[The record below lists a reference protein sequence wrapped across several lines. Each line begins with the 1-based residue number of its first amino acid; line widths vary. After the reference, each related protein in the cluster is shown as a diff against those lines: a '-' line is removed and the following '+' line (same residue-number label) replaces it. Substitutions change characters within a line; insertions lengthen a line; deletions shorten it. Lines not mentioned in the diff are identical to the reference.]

1 MTNLDQ
7 RACGVLCPIFSLP
20 SKFGIGSLG
29 KVAFDFINYLN
40 EAGYTYW
47 QILPI
52 HPPTIDN
59 SPYTAYSAF
68 AGNEM
73 LLDLDELY
81 ESGYIAKQD
90 FENLNYGEDESR
102 VDYDSLIESKHKVF
116 SVLFENFKA
125 NIPDDF
131 ADFCEDEADWLDGYS
146 QFMAIH
152 DYLEGSEL
160 VDWPYEYKRP
170 SENFLDEFCSQHGD
184 TILYYKCLQY
194 FFFKQ

>member
-7 RACGVLCPIFSLP
+7 RACGILCPIFSLP

-29 KVAFDFINYLN
+29 KAAFDFVDYLS
-40 EAGYTYW
+40 EAGYKYW

-68 AGNEM
+68 AGNDM
-73 LLDLDELY
+73 LLDIDELCDA
-81 ESGYIAKQD
+81 GYISND
-90 FENLNYGEDESR
+90 DYVNLYFGNDESR
-102 VDYDSLIESKHKVF
+102 VDYDSLISSKHKVF

-131 ADFCEDEADWLDGYS
+131 SEFCEAEAQWLDSYS

-152 DYLEGSEL
+152 DYLEGAEL
-160 VDWPYEYKRP
+160 VDWPHEYKRP
-170 SENFLDEFCSQHGD
+170 SNQFLDDFCKQHQD